1 MINFFRRSAR
11 DCFEESTEEFNQK
24 VSDENRGALGAVIV
38 IIVIMGFWLIYTW
51 L

>member
-1 MINFFRRSAR
+1 MINFFGKNTRNY
-11 DCFEESTEEFNQK
+11 FEETTEEFNQK

-38 IIVIMGFWLIYTW
+38 IIIIIGSWLLYTW